1 LELFFVCGPTEEEFY
16 TKKIAMPSCAA
27 NVYPEMEHV
36 REMTKGRVVELVAV
50 MEAECENGGSRN
62 GKEML

>member
-1 LELFFVCGPTEEEFY
+1 MAHQ
-16 TKKIAMPSCAA
+16 TKNFCVKKVVVPSCAA

-36 REMTKGRVVELVAV
+36 REMRKGRVVEMVAV
-50 MEAECENGGSRN
+50 MEVECENEGTRK